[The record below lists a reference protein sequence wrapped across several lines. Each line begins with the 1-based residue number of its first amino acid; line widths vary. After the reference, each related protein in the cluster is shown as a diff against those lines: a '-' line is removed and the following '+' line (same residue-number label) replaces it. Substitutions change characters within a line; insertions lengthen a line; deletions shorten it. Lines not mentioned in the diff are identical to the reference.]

1 MLSKVKL
8 ALRITTTAFDGEL
21 QLLIGACIEEMT
33 GLGVEIT
40 LDTSGVPE
48 STQVQSAII
57 AYCKW
62 LFGNNEDADRWRDIY
77 HTKLGQLKVMTGYTD
92 WEA

>member
-1 MLSKVKL
+1 MLSIVKL

-21 QLLIGACIEEMT
+21 QLLIDSCIEEMT

-40 LDTSGVPE
+40 LDGSGVPE
-48 STQVQSAII
+48 SQQIQSAII

-77 HTKLGQLKVMTGYTD
+77 HIKLGQLKVMTGYTD